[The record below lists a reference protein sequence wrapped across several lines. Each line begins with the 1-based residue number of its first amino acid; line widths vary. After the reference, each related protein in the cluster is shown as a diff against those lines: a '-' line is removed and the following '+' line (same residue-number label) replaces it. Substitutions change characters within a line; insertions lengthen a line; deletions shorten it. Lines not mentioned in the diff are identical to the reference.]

1 MAEGGEALYWEAREK
16 YEDLSWALTELESNK
31 RFSSSPTRFRSKV
44 MQELRVEVSSY
55 HKRMSE
61 LEKTRRTDKIEW
73 HRAKKPVF
81 DTEYRFPDGSIIF
94 GKGYHTHARE
104 ESSFPVVPIK
114 SRAHAM
120 KELSDSL
127 ANNVLLVGPERHE
140 LSPEE
145 RLKNSLI
152 AAHVDDCLNLLKS
165 NNPATPYWKL
175 IKEATVKAKEKYVA
189 LGGERDQWSERM
201 ALTGAKSKRYSTS
214 D

>member
-1 MAEGGEALYWEAREK
+1 
-16 YEDLSWALTELESNK
+16 
-31 RFSSSPTRFRSKV
+31 
-44 MQELRVEVSSY
+44 
-55 HKRMSE
+55 
-61 LEKTRRTDKIEW
+61 
-73 HRAKKPVF
+73 
-81 DTEYRFPDGSIIF
+81 
-94 GKGYHTHARE
+94 
-104 ESSFPVVPIK
+104 
-114 SRAHAM
+114 M